1 MTDLST
7 AFHWTSEASASK
19 PSRIRGLF
27 EALAR
32 EIRIRRAL
40 RDVSSLDDNILCD
53 IGLSRGGIE
62 DAVRHGRHLD

>member
-7 AFHWTSEASASK
+7 AFHWTSEAAGK

-27 EALAR
+27 GALLR

-40 RDVSSLDDNILCD
+40 RDVGTLDDNILCD

-62 DAVRHGRHLD
+62 DAVRHGRD

>member
-1 MTDLST
+1 MTSLST
-7 AFHWTSEASASK
+7 AFHWTSETAGR

-27 EALAR
+27 GALLR

-40 RDVSSLDDNILCD
+40 RDVGTLDDNILCD